1 MSQKQSWYDINQTQF
16 WDDWYNDVFNLQTA
30 TNFGLSVW
38 CIILNIPYLILD
50 LDNLGP
56 IWGFNEVPLIN
67 TNQNFN
73 NGNFANLTNR
83 PILVTEDQRILLQ
96 LRYYQLTSRGARPRT
111 NEFLNTLFNNPDG
124 IYQGGAWM
132 LETFN
137 MTIEY
142 VFNCPI
148 SEGLLDAIILY
159 EVLPVPSGVKVTNY
173 TVL

>member
-1 MSQKQSWYDINQTQF
+1 MRIQEINYSVDLLQAILWQYNDAPNINQLMSQKQSWYDINQTQF

-111 NEFLNTLFNNPDG
+111 NEFLNTLFNNKL
-124 IYQGGAWM
+124 I
-132 LETFN
+132 L
-137 MTIEY
+137 IIK
-142 VFNCPI
+142 VF
-148 SEGLLDAIILY
+148 
-159 EVLPVPSGVKVTNY
+159 
-173 TVL
+173 